1 LSSAQKFVRR
11 AIVDKDMFEILQSIE
26 DVCSVVSNF
35 EDYQLIIKVHPGDSL
50 HIPLFKQAANNNKNV
65 KIILNGN
72 LNEIICE
79 SHLVI
84 ISEGSTAVEAL
95 AKGKN
100 VICYNHTNRPSFIT
114 SIYDYVNHNPEKG
127 AALIMT
133 HTKLELSTEINNL
146 LKYADLNTPSPN
158 FDFVLEN
165 AKIGYDVNKVVTDLI
180 NNI

>member
-1 LSSAQKFVRR
+1 MHKLR
-11 AIVDKDMFEILQSIE
+11 I
-26 DVCSVVSNF
+26 
-35 EDYQLIIKVHPGDSL
+35 
-50 HIPLFKQAANNNKNV
+50 
-65 KIILNGN
+65 KIIFLSVNGN

-84 ISEGSTAVEAL
+84 ICEGSTAIEAL

-114 SIYDYVNHNPEKG
+114 STYDYVNHNPEKG

-133 HTKLELSTEINNL
+133 HTKLELSTEIKNL

-158 FDFVLEN
+158 FDSVLEN
-165 AKIGYDVNKVVTDLI
+165 SKTGYDVNKVVTDLI